1 MMLVDIQLP
10 GMNGLELTKRIKQ
23 DSRTRDI
30 VVVALTACA
39 MKGDDALSAQ
49 KKRKERRISV
59 RLPMQI
65 RGKDIE
71 GASFEE
77 STQSENLC
85 RSGAAF
91 FLRRNLDRGASLEIR
106 IPLPAPAGTSE
117 AEFSTVGRVVHIAE
131 TSQAAGKV
139 VGVEFTGPRFR
150 RIFQTEG
157 GGVGIKD

>member
-1 MMLVDIQLP
+1 
-10 GMNGLELTKRIKQ
+10 MN
-23 DSRTRDI
+23 
-30 VVVALTACA
+30 
-39 MKGDDALSAQ
+39 GDDALSTQ
-49 KKRKERRISV
+49 KRRKERRISV

-71 GASFEE
+71 GAAFEE

-85 RSGAAF
+85 RGGAAF
-91 FLRRNLDRGASLEIR
+91 VLRRKLDRGASLEIR

-131 TSQAAGKV
+131 GEGETEKM

-157 GGVGIKD
+157 GGIGIKD

>member
-1 MMLVDIQLP
+1 MSGSDQ
-10 GMNGLELTKRIKQ
+10 
-23 DSRTRDI
+23 
-30 VVVALTACA
+30 
-39 MKGDDALSAQ
+39 LSAQ
-49 KKRKERRISV
+49 NRRKERRISV

-71 GASFEE
+71 GAAFEE

-85 RSGAAF
+85 RGGAAF
-91 FLRRNLDRGASLEIR
+91 LLRRKLDPGAKLEIR

-131 TSQAAGKV
+131 GGQDAGKV

-150 RIFQTEG
+150 RIFQAESG
-157 GGVGIKD
+157 AVHIKDQAMPDSTGS

>member
-1 MMLVDIQLP
+1 MSGDEDLSIQ
-10 GMNGLELTKRIKQ
+10 GR
-23 DSRTRDI
+23 
-30 VVVALTACA
+30 
-39 MKGDDALSAQ
+39 
-49 KKRKERRISV
+49 RKERRISV

-71 GASFEE
+71 GATFEE

-85 RSGAAF
+85 RGGAAF
-91 FLRRNLDRGASLEIR
+91 VLRRRLDRGASLEIR

-117 AEFSTVGRVVHIAE
+117 AEFSTVGRVVHIADASQE
-131 TSQAAGKV
+131 TGKI

-157 GGVGIKD
+157 GGIGIKD

>member
-1 MMLVDIQLP
+1 MS
-10 GMNGLELTKRIKQ
+10 GN
-23 DSRTRDI
+23 DSRTGQ
-30 VVVALTACA
+30 V
-39 MKGDDALSAQ
+39 Q
-49 KKRKERRISV
+49 RKERRIAV

-71 GASFEE
+71 GAAFEE

-85 RSGAAF
+85 RGGAAF
-91 FLRRNLDRGASLEIR
+91 LLRRKLDRGASLEIR

-131 TSQAAGKV
+131 GSQDAVKV

-150 RIFQTEG
+150 RIFQTETG
-157 GGVGIKD
+157 AVRIKDQG

>member
-1 MMLVDIQLP
+1 MSGEDTL
-10 GMNGLELTKRIKQ
+10 
-23 DSRTRDI
+23 SRQRR
-30 VVVALTACA
+30 
-39 MKGDDALSAQ
+39 
-49 KKRKERRISV
+49 RKERRISV

-71 GASFEE
+71 GAAFEE

-85 RSGAAF
+85 RGGAAF
-91 FLRRNLDRGASLEIR
+91 ALRRKLDRGASLEIR

-117 AEFSTVGRVVHIAE
+117 AEFSTVGRVVHIGEGDQDTA
-131 TSQAAGKV
+131 KV

>member
-1 MMLVDIQLP
+1 MS
-10 GMNGLELTKRIKQ
+10 GE
-23 DSRTRDI
+23 
-30 VVVALTACA
+30 
-39 MKGDDALSAQ
+39 DALSTQ
-49 KKRKERRISV
+49 KRRKERRISV

-71 GASFEE
+71 GAAFEE

-85 RSGAAF
+85 RGGAAF
-91 FLRRNLDRGASLEIR
+91 VLRRKLDRGASLEIR

-131 TSQAAGKV
+131 GEKEAEKM

-157 GGVGIKD
+157 GGIGIKD

>member
-1 MMLVDIQLP
+1 M
-10 GMNGLELTKRIKQ
+10 
-23 DSRTRDI
+23 S
-30 VVVALTACA
+30 
-39 MKGDDALSAQ
+39 GDESLSTQ
-49 KKRKERRISV
+49 RQRKERRISV

-71 GASFEE
+71 GAAFEE

-85 RSGAAF
+85 RGGAAF
-91 FLRRNLDRGASLEIR
+91 ILRRNLDRGASLEIR

-131 TSQAAGKV
+131 RSDDAGKV

-150 RIFQTEG
+150 RIFQTESG
-157 GGVGIKD
+157 GIAIKGHASPDGTGD

>member
-1 MMLVDIQLP
+1 
-10 GMNGLELTKRIKQ
+10 MNGE
-23 DSRTRDI
+23 
-30 VVVALTACA
+30 
-39 MKGDDALSAQ
+39 DALSTQ
-49 KKRKERRISV
+49 KRRKERRISV

-71 GASFEE
+71 GAAFEE

-85 RSGAAF
+85 RGGAAF
-91 FLRRNLDRGASLEIR
+91 VLRRRLDRGATLEIR

-131 TSQAAGKV
+131 GGQEIGKM

-157 GGVGIKD
+157 GGVRIND

>member
-1 MMLVDIQLP
+1 MSGSDQISS
-10 GMNGLELTKRIKQ
+10 EKR
-23 DSRTRDI
+23 
-30 VVVALTACA
+30 
-39 MKGDDALSAQ
+39 
-49 KKRKERRISV
+49 RKERRITV

-71 GASFEE
+71 GAAFEE

-85 RSGAAF
+85 RGGAAF
-91 FLRRNLDRGASLEIR
+91 LLRRKLDRGASLEIR

-131 TSQAAGKV
+131 GGEDAGKV

-150 RIFQTEG
+150 RIFQTESG
-157 GGVGIKD
+157 AAGIKDQPLPEGSGD

>member
-1 MMLVDIQLP
+1 
-10 GMNGLELTKRIKQ
+10 MNGDEDLSIQKR
-23 DSRTRDI
+23 
-30 VVVALTACA
+30 
-39 MKGDDALSAQ
+39 
-49 KKRKERRISV
+49 RKERRISV

-71 GASFEE
+71 GAAFEE

-85 RSGAAF
+85 RGGAAF
-91 FLRRNLDRGASLEIR
+91 VLRRKLDRGASVEIR

-131 TSQAAGKV
+131 GGKETEKM

-157 GGVGIKD
+157 GGIGIKD

>member
-1 MMLVDIQLP
+1 MSGDEI
-10 GMNGLELTKRIKQ
+10 LTTEKR
-23 DSRTRDI
+23 
-30 VVVALTACA
+30 
-39 MKGDDALSAQ
+39 
-49 KKRKERRISV
+49 RKERRISV

-71 GASFEE
+71 GAVFEE

-85 RSGAAF
+85 RGGAAF
-91 FLRRNLDRGASLEIR
+91 VLRRRLDRGASLEIR

-117 AEFSTVGRVVHIAE
+117 AEFSTIGRVVHIAE
-131 TSQAAGKV
+131 SNEDAGKM

-157 GGVGIKD
+157 GGLRIKD